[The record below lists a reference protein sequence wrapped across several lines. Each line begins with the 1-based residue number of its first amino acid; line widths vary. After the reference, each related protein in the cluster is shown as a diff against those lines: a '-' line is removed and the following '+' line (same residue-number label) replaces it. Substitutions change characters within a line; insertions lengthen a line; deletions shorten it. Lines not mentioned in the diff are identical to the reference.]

1 MNKNVYVRSKR
12 SIMSISLTRII
23 MILPLIIYG
32 FYKNGIYLYRNN
44 LVNTITMF
52 KPLII
57 ILGSIL
63 IAIIVNVLY
72 EILIKKNKDTNIK
85 NLLFSSF
92 HIEYAILIASI
103 MSINVN
109 LLVYFIALTVIMI
122 ASKFIGDKVNTIC
135 LTFLIIY
142 VISQFLDGFTFLNI
156 YESSK
161 TFSYE
166 FLDYLI
172 GRAPGGIASTHILLI
187 VLALF
192 GLCITNNNKTTITLT
207 SIVTY
212 LVLMFIYCFLS
223 KTNFAYIIFSNNFL
237 FLVGFVAT
245 DSVTS
250 CYTNKGMLF
259 SGILI
264 ALISFGI
271 YFINPILAPIIAIL
285 IVSITAHF
293 MDEFIYVLSQK
304 KGTKPQLNI

>member
-1 MNKNVYVRSKR
+1 MNKNVYVRSNR

-44 LVNTITMF
+44 LINTASMF

-57 ILGSIL
+57 IFGGVL
-63 IAIIVNVLY
+63 IAIIINVLY
-72 EILIKKNKDTNIK
+72 EILINKNKNINIK
-85 NLLFSSF
+85 DMLFSSF
-92 HIEYAILIASI
+92 HIEYALLLGCI

-109 LLVYFIALTVIMI
+109 LVIYFLTLLII
-122 ASKFIGDKVNTIC
+122 LIISKFITDKVNTVC
-135 LTFLIIY
+135 LIFLVIYAISSFLGTFDY
-142 VISQFLDGFTFLNI
+142 MNI
-156 YESSK
+156 YEVSK

-172 GRAPGGIASTHILLI
+172 GRAPGGIASTHIILI

-192 GLCITNNNKTTITLT
+192 GLSITNNNKTTITLT

-212 LVLMFIYCFLS
+212 LILMFIYCMITS
-223 KTNFAYIIFSNNFL
+223 SNFAHIIFSNNYL
-237 FLVGFVAT
+237 FLVAFIAT

-250 CYTNKGMLF
+250 CYTNKGMF
-259 SGILI
+259 TSGNLI

-271 YFINPILAPIIAIL
+271 YFINPIIAPIIAIL
-285 IVSITAHF
+285 IVSIFTHL
-293 MDEFIYVLSQK
+293 MDDYIYIISQK
-304 KGTKPQLNI
+304 KGSKTALNS